1 MLKSTSSIFNGA
13 TALHRGLIRPPCR
26 SSSSRPCFNGATAS
40 HRGVSR
46 RASPQFRLRWRFN
59 GATVLDRGVSAYS
72 WAVRSTEDFSPFPRT
87 QAVKP
92 LSSVYPACV
101 FEKHLASQAVA
112 VSRTSQGFGVL
123 FRFALSSI
131 VKERCFGSADC
142 PELSQAIM
150 APIAKSDGARHGF

>member
-1 MLKSTSSIFNGA
+1 MYS
-13 TALHRGLIRPPCR
+13 
-26 SSSSRPCFNGATAS
+26 
-40 HRGVSR
+40 
-46 RASPQFRLRWRFN
+46 FN
-59 GATVLDRGVSAYS
+59 GATVSHRGVTVYYL
-72 WAVRSTEDFSPFPRT
+72 AVGNTEDFGLFPRT
-87 QAVKP
+87 QAVEP
-92 LSSVYPACV
+92 LPSVYPACV
-101 FEKHLASQAVA
+101 FEKHSASQAVA

>member
-59 GATVLDRGVSAYS
+59 GATVLDRGVSLRVCQPSRWTRCFNGATVLDRGVSAYS

-112 VSRTSQGFGVL
+112 VSRTS
-123 FRFALSSI
+123 
-131 VKERCFGSADC
+131 
-142 PELSQAIM
+142 
-150 APIAKSDGARHGF
+150 